1 MSEETTI
8 TTTPKAQISLSKNGL
23 QLASLDDLFR
33 FAKYVVASGFA
44 PKGMEKP
51 ESILIAVEM
60 GYEVG
65 LSPMAALQNTAIVN
79 GRPTIYGDAA
89 LALVRSSGLLD
100 FYEEKQVGTRG
111 KDDFGYCITAKRKGD
126 AQAYSETFT
135 VADAKTAQLWG
146 KAGPWSQ
153 YPARMLKFRARGFL
167 LRDAFGDVLKGM
179 KTAEEARDY
188 VDIDVEVVDDK
199 KPKQKLFKAAKPAT
213 ETEPEAHKTEE
224 KPAPE
229 FVPDEP
235 TKDEPTAEETKQEQP
250 KPESKDEK
258 PLAKLKRLLKEAS
271 LTEGQCKAYAGKN
284 GMLAN
289 GKIDEFAAQKM
300 LNAWEVVKGFIARED
315 IENEF

>member
-1 MSEETTI
+1 M
-8 TTTPKAQISLSKNGL
+8 
-23 QLASLDDLFR
+23 
-33 FAKYVVASGFA
+33 
-44 PKGMEKP
+44 
-51 ESILIAVEM
+51 
-60 GYEVG
+60 
-65 LSPMAALQNTAIVN
+65 
-79 GRPTIYGDAA
+79 
-89 LALVRSSGLLD
+89 D

-179 KTAEEARDY
+179 KTAEEVRDY
-188 VDIDVEVVDDK
+188 VDIDVEVVDNK
-199 KPKQKLFKAAKPAT
+199 KPKQKLFKAAKPAVD
-213 ETEPEAHKTEE
+213 EAEHEAPKADK

-250 KPESKDEK
+250 KDEN

-271 LTEGQCKAYAGKN
+271 LTDGQCKAYAGKN

-289 GKIDEFAAQKM
+289 GKIDDFAAQKM
-300 LNAWEVVKGFIARED
+300 LNAWEVVKGFIAREES
-315 IENEF
+315 ENEF